1 MSSFFTEEPPQ
12 HLDTPIYTPDQELY
26 PGQSYNSYP
35 EMKANCPLLKVKAGI
50 LEKKGEAYTPYKC
63 KYKKEE

>member
-12 HLDTPIYTPDQELY
+12 PLDTPIYKPDQELY
-26 PGQSYNSYP
+26 PGQSYNSYT
-35 EMKANCPLLKVKAGI
+35 EMKANCPLLEVKAAI